1 MQMRACAKDLSVFN
15 GEVDPKAI
23 EAAANE
29 EPPAYEPTDVEPKE
43 TERTDKIVG
52 KNASQDQWEEVVEE
66 DADEEARAAAAT
78 STSSQL
84 QQSMWPTNEEEKEP
98 HEYEQIDFPEPSM
111 EDFFQEHEDDT
122 PVPPSVVEP
131 PPEEEATAVSISL
144 VPKKTN
150 AKSKRPKFRSVSRK
164 RK

>member
-1 MQMRACAKDLSVFN
+1 MQMRACATDLLVFN

-29 EPPAYEPTDVEPKE
+29 EPPAYEPTNVEPKE

-78 STSSQL
+78 STSSKL
-84 QQSMWPTNEEEKEP
+84 AWLPCPATTRLSLGAALG
-98 HEYEQIDFPEPSM
+98 
-111 EDFFQEHEDDT
+111 
-122 PVPPSVVEP
+122 PVVSKFNGI
-131 PPEEEATAVSISL
+131 EAS
-144 VPKKTN
+144 
-150 AKSKRPKFRSVSRK
+150 SKPDKPL
-164 RK
+164 

>member
-1 MQMRACAKDLSVFN
+1 MQMRACATDLSVFN
-15 GEVDPKAI
+15 AEVDPKAI

-43 TERTDKIVG
+43 TEGIDKIVG

-66 DADEEARAAAAT
+66 DADEEARAAAAE
-78 STSSQL
+78 SKASQL
-84 QQSMWPTNEEEKEP
+84 QSIWPTNEEEKEF
-98 HEYEQIDFPEPSM
+98 HEHQQQIDFPEPSM
-111 EDFFQEHEDDT
+111 EDFFREHEGDT
-122 PVPPSVVEP
+122 PVPPSADEP
-131 PPEEEATAVSISL
+131 PPEKEATAVSISL

-150 AKSKRPKFRSVSRK
+150 AKSKKPKFRSVSRK